1 MTRLGL
7 SVTVL
12 SLLFSG
18 AVLAA
23 PATPMTQSSNTQMT
37 SSHMEKT
44 ADHNGK
50 QSDKTTTKHS
60 NHKVMKK
67 KEEAKKTH

>member
-7 SVTVL
+7 SITVL

-23 PATPMTQSSNTQMT
+23 PATQSSDTKVT
-37 SSHMEKT
+37 SSHVEKT
-44 ADHNGK
+44 KTGQPEKKPGK
-50 QSDKTTTKHS
+50 ATPKQHSHHKATTK
-60 NHKVMKK
+60 K
-67 KEEAKKTH
+67 AKGAKTH

>member
-7 SVTVL
+7 SITVL

-23 PATPMTQSSNTQMT
+23 PSTPAPQSSNTKAT
-37 SSHMEKT
+37 SSHMENTKAEKKSGKT
-44 ADHNGK
+44 APK
-50 QSDKTTTKHS
+50 QRSHQKAKS
-60 NHKVMKK
+60 K
-67 KEEAKKTH
+67 EAKKKAH

>member
-7 SVTVL
+7 SITAL

-23 PATPMTQSSNTQMT
+23 PTTSATQSSDTKVT
-37 SSHMEKT
+37 SSHVEKT
-44 ADHNGK
+44 KSGKAASKAGK
-50 QSDKTTTKHS
+50 QHSHHKATK
-60 NHKVMKK
+60 
-67 KEEAKKTH
+67 EAKKTH

>member
-7 SVTVL
+7 SITVL

-23 PATPMTQSSNTQMT
+23 PSTSVTQSSDTKVT
-37 SSHMEKT
+37 SSHTANTKAEKKS
-44 ADHNGK
+44 G
-50 QSDKTTTKHS
+50 KTTAKQHS
-60 NHKVMKK
+60 HQKAASK
-67 KEEAKKTH
+67 EAKKAH

>member
-7 SVTVL
+7 SITVL

-23 PATPMTQSSNTQMT
+23 PSTPVTQSSDTKVTASPSHTANTKA
-37 SSHMEKT
+37 EKKS
-44 ADHNGK
+44 G
-50 QSDKTTTKHS
+50 KTTPKQHS
-60 NHKVMKK
+60 HQKAASK
-67 KEEAKKTH
+67 EAKKTH

>member
-1 MTRLGL
+1 MKRLGL
-7 SVTVL
+7 SITAL

-23 PATPMTQSSNTQMT
+23 PTTSATQSSDTKVT

-44 ADHNGK
+44 KSGK
-50 QSDKTTTKHS
+50 ATAKESKQHQHHKATK
-60 NHKVMKK
+60 
-67 KEEAKKTH
+67 EAKKTH

>member
-7 SVTVL
+7 SITVL

-23 PATPMTQSSNTQMT
+23 PSTPVTQSSDTKATPSHVENT
-37 SSHMEKT
+37 K
-44 ADHNGK
+44 AGK
-50 QSDKTTTKHS
+50 KSDKTAPKQHS
-60 NHKVMKK
+60 HQKAASK
-67 KEEAKKTH
+67 EAKKAH